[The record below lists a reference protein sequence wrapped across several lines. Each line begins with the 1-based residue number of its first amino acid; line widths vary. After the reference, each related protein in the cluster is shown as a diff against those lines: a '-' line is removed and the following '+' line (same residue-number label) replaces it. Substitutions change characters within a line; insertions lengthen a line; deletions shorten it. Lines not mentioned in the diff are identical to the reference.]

1 MENQNL
7 FKEKSAGAYDSASV
21 ASVAGLEIP
30 ADTVV
35 IESLKKDKE
44 GKDIPDE
51 NGILVGIDGIY
62 YLRNLQAE
70 TRYIL
75 KTDAYIDSN
84 TGVPSN
90 VEFVLDGGNLHRDKN
105 VRYVPKK
112 ITCINGSFIDDETT
126 ESGGMS
132 YTHIVGARE
141 NTSVVNFH
149 HQTNYVVEFNMMD
162 FVHSEDYRE
171 VGYDM
176 SINLNNVI
184 DRIFSSLYNTQL
196 YCPQKMVIKMPE
208 TYFGIKTFFVDR
220 PVKLLHN
227 VTLDLSGAMVYVSEN
242 FEYTQSG
249 NGFGSRHVFSFDTN
263 PEHKVLATSI
273 VKNVEIMLYK
283 KDEDSKSQSPDVIFD
298 LTHFSGVMENV
309 RINLNGHLGC
319 VALWQPFGTPTET
332 YSDRKIIRRCKV
344 VGGGWRTETP
354 TVVFCK
360 GDGCIIEHCELGY
373 VAIIDG
379 KSYTIRGCL
388 NDSYFLYDSVVDFT
402 GSYWG
407 VSQFQILDSNVRFA
421 ACKLD
426 CQNNNLGLLISDER
440 LYIGPWMAVDTEG
453 CRNRLKNMLMKL
465 NLGEKNFNDIKAVSD
480 TNEFYDKYKAHVA
493 NRFSTVT
500 FDSTV
505 RSQQVYWG
513 YRQPISSPL
522 LKVGEGARI
531 IGMENL
537 ESVPNIYIHN
547 TVNSDVFGSDTYGD
561 VTVNAV
567 NSATIPLVNGDFFD
581 LHQDIEIPTK
591 VEIEVKEDHPTYGDD
606 ESDKYKKI
614 GCDWANDTFDDFEVR
629 FLLDRQRGIYS
640 TPTKL
645 KLDDSLQPEKDSE
658 LIIAVKVDM
667 KNRKYSNLMVELSFT
682 RSVGSSR
689 KKYLMRQHFSRP
701 VPSDIL
707 SYGQKNILPATLGQ
721 MEVARF
727 IISKVNP
734 DAAKE
739 AIENQKD
746 VEVATVGD
754 DISKPDKYTLSDYCG
769 NMYEPDGQIPLVK
782 CTATKLQHIGNNNVR
797 AYVTVKPDMEGWNE
811 GDEVVVPSGKK
822 TSLYLLVN
830 KQWCQLY

>member
-21 ASVAGLEIP
+21 ASEAGVKIP

-35 IESLKKDKE
+35 IESGNSSEKYL
-44 GKDIPDE
+44 
-51 NGILVGIDGIY
+51 
-62 YLRNLQAE
+62 LRNLQAG

-105 VRYVPKK
+105 IKDIPKK
-112 ITCINGSFIDDETT
+112 ITCINGAFIDDE
-126 ESGGMS
+126 MS
-132 YTHIVGARE
+132 DKSANNEGLSFSHIVGARE

-149 HQTNYVVEFNMMD
+149 YHTNYVVEFNMMD
-162 FVHSEDYRE
+162 FVHSEDYKKISS
-171 VGYDM
+171 DM
-176 SINLNNVI
+176 SVNLNNVL
-184 DRIFSSLYNTQL
+184 DRIFGSIYNTQEL
-196 YCPQKMVIKMPE
+196 CPQRMVIKMPE
-208 TYFGIKTFFVDR
+208 TYSGSMTFFVER
-220 PVKLLHN
+220 PVRLLHN
-227 VTLDLSGAMVYVSEN
+227 VTLDLSGAVVHVAEN

-263 PEHKVLATSI
+263 PKEKILATSI
-273 VKNVEIMLYK
+273 VKNVEIKLYEK
-283 KDEDSKSQSPDVIFD
+283 KEKSTNQSPSPDVIFD

-319 VALWQPFGTPTET
+319 VALWQPFGTPTEG

-354 TVVFCK
+354 TVMFCR
-360 GDGCIIEHCELGY
+360 GDGCIIEHSILGY

-388 NDSYFLYDSVVDFT
+388 NDSYFLYDTTVDFT
-402 GSYWG
+402 GSYWEIG
-407 VSQFQILDSNVRFA
+407 QFQILDSKVLFS
-421 ACKLD
+421 ACRLD
-426 CQNNNLGLLISDER
+426 CQNNNLGIGNSNER
-440 LYIGPWMAVDTEG
+440 RYIGPWMAVDTEG

-537 ESVPNIYIHN
+537 ESVPTTYIHN
-547 TVNSDVFGSDTYGD
+547 TVTADVFGSDTYGD
-561 VTVNAV
+561 VTVDAV
-567 NSATIPLVNGDFFD
+567 NRGTIPLVNGDFFD
-581 LHQDIEIPTK
+581 LHQDIEIPAK
-591 VEIEVKEDHPTYGDD
+591 VEIVKKEDTPD
-606 ESDKYKKI
+606 SKNAVLL
-614 GCDWANDTFDDFEVR
+614 GCDWADDKFDDFEVR
-629 FLLDRQRGIYS
+629 FLLDRKRGIYS
-640 TPTKL
+640 KSTKL
-645 KLDDSLQPEKDSE
+645 KLDDSLQPEKDKE

-667 KNRKYSNLMVELSFT
+667 KNQKYSNLMVELSFT

-707 SYGQKNILPATLGQ
+707 SYGQKNVLPATPDQ

-727 IISKVNP
+727 IISKVNMR
-734 DAAKE
+734 AAL
-739 AIENQKD
+739 AARWNQKD
-746 VEVATVGD
+746 VEDATVAV
-754 DISKPDKYTLSDYCG
+754 DISMPKPYTLSDYCG
-769 NMYEPDGQIPLVK
+769 NMYEPDGKIPEVK

-797 AYVTVKPDMEGWNE
+797 AYVTVKPNVEGWNE
-811 GDEVVVPSGKK
+811 GDQIVVSSGNS
-822 TSLYLLVN
+822 TDLYILLN
-830 KQWCQLY
+830 AEWCLLL

>member
-7 FKEKSAGAYDSASV
+7 FKEKSAGAYDSASA
-21 ASVAGLEIP
+21 ASEAGVKMP

-35 IESLKKDKE
+35 
-44 GKDIPDE
+44 
-51 NGILVGIDGIY
+51 
-62 YLRNLQAE
+62 
-70 TRYIL
+70 
-75 KTDAYIDSN
+75 
-84 TGVPSN
+84 PS
-90 VEFVLDGGNLHRDKN
+90 
-105 VRYVPKK
+105 
-112 ITCINGSFIDDETT
+112 S
-126 ESGGMS
+126 
-132 YTHIVGARE
+132 THIVGARE
-141 NTSVVNFH
+141 NTSVSDSLD
-149 HQTNYVVEFNMMD
+149 QTNNVVEFNIMD
-162 FVHSEDYRE
+162 FVRSEDYKE
-171 VGYDM
+171 TD
-176 SINLNNVI
+176 SDIAINLNNVL
-184 DRIFSSLYNTQL
+184 DRIFDSFYNTEESGAR
-196 YCPQKMVIKMPE
+196 KIVIKMPE
-208 TYFGIKTFFVDR
+208 TYFSIKTFFVVR

-227 VTLDLSGAMVYVSEN
+227 VTLDLSGAMVYVPEN

-249 NGFGSRHVFSFDTN
+249 NGFGSRYVFSFDTD
-263 PEHKVLATSI
+263 PADSLQATSI
-273 VKNVEIMLYK
+273 VKNADIKLYEK
-283 KDEDSKSQSPDVIFD
+283 KENSQSPSPDVVFD

-309 RINLNGHLGC
+309 RIDLKGHPGC
-319 VALWQPFGTPTET
+319 VALWQPFGTPKES
-332 YSDRKIIRRCKV
+332 YSNRKIIRRCKV
-344 VGGGWRTETP
+344 ANGGWRTETP
-354 TVVFCK
+354 TVVFCR
-360 GDGCIIEHCELGY
+360 GDGCIIEHSILGY

-388 NDSYFLYDSVVDFT
+388 NDSYFLYDTTVDFT
-402 GSYWG
+402 GSYWEIG
-407 VSQFQILDSNVRFA
+407 QFQILDSKVLFS
-421 ACKLD
+421 ACRLD
-426 CQNNNLGLLISDER
+426 CQNNNLGIGNSNER
-440 LYIGPWMAVDTEG
+440 RYIGPWMAVDTEG

-493 NRFSTVT
+493 SQSSTVI

-505 RSQQVYWG
+505 RAQQMYWG
-513 YRQPISSPL
+513 YRQPMSSPL

-537 ESVPNIYIHN
+537 ESTPNIYIHN
-547 TVNSDVFGSDTYGD
+547 IVNAGVFGNAAYGD
-561 VTVNAV
+561 VKISTVNRG
-567 NSATIPLVNGDFFD
+567 TIPLVNGDFFD
-581 LHQDIEIPTK
+581 LHQDIEIPAK
-591 VEIEVKEDHPTYGDD
+591 VEIEVKVDHPTYGDD

-769 NMYEPDGQIPLVK
+769 NMYEPDEDMPEVK
-782 CTATKLQHIGNNNVR
+782 CTATKLQHIGNGNVR
-797 AYVTVKPDMEGWNE
+797 AYVPDEPGQELKEELWKE
-811 GDEVVVPSGKK
+811 GDQLVLTSGDS
-822 TSLYLLVN
+822 TSIYILLN
-830 KQWCQLY
+830 KQWRPLY